1 MLKLLRQNGIQI
13 IDHLL
18 AFGINEPQRKYC
30 YYTVP
35 EKLYQI
41 FTVQLAILKTCPT
54 MPKVDLKNISSQIQ
68 STFDVYKF
76 RQMKQLEDESSKNF
90 KDAAF
95 GS

>member
-1 MLKLLRQNGIQI
+1 
-13 IDHLL
+13 
-18 AFGINEPQRKYC
+18 
-30 YYTVP
+30 
-35 EKLYQI
+35 
-41 FTVQLAILKTCPT
+41 

-68 STFDVYKF
+68 PTFDVYKF